1 MTKPP
6 TAPVNCAFSRLVT
19 LEQITPNPRNPNR
32 HTPEQIGLLA
42 KNIMALGWRHPIIV
56 SNQSGHIV
64 SGHARLDAA
73 RQIGLTEAPV
83 DFQDFRTPA
92 EEMSYLIADNRIA
105 ELAERD
111 AAAIKDLL
119 QELDTGSMDMDLTGY
134 LAADLERLMTQV
146 HVEDS
151 GSPADEDEKPAGEL
165 SDTVFSF
172 GQYRFPVERDAYL
185 VWQEQLRQQI
195 GFDNK
200 AAVAEIKKRLGLK

>member
-1 MTKPP
+1 MTKPV
-6 TAPVNCAFSRLVT
+6 TAPVNCAFCRMVP
-19 LEQITPNPRNPNR
+19 LEQLDPNPRNPNR
-32 HTPEQIGLLA
+32 HTPAQIALLA

-56 SNQSGHIV
+56 SNQSGYIV

-73 RQIGLTEAPV
+73 RQLGIAEAPV
-83 DFQDFRTPA
+83 DFQDFRTQA

-134 LAADLERLMTQV
+134 LAADLEHLMTQV

-151 GSPADEDEKPAGEL
+151 GAPEDDPEPAAGEL
-165 SDTVFSF
+165 SNTIFSF
-172 GQYRFPVERDAYL
+172 GQYRFPVTRDDYL
-185 VWQEQLRQQI
+185 AWQEQIRQQV
-195 GFDNK
+195 GFDNM